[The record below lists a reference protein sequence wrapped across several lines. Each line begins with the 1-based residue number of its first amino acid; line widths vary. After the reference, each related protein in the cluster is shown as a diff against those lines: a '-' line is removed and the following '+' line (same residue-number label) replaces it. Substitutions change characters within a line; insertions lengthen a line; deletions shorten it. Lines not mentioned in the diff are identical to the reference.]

1 MLQSSLQS
9 SGLLAPGRSLVPYGS
24 TYGSHLL
31 HLLASGAMLTCGA
44 GGAGW
49 LQAELSTAAV

>member
-44 GGAGW
+44 GGAG
-49 LQAELSTAAV
+49 